1 MSQETA
7 SLNYPPYIAGER
19 DYEMDKEQRTEEKIM
34 SEDEV
39 KAMRT
44 EIAAE
49 IDAEESGEKAPEP
62 VKKPGKEEL
71 ETKKDETKIEPDIE
85 KDPWAGVD
93 PTLRKAF
100 DEMSAKM
107 KDLDEVGYRLKQT
120 ESRIGAL
127 QNQLHEAKKVAEEI
141 KVAPTKEE
149 IEKAVTDETSW
160 SELKEE
166 FPEWATAIDA
176 RLAKASSSFKTE
188 QDKIK
193 DSQATTTKQIE
204 DKIVKLQELTETFE
218 KSLLE
223 FKHPDW
229 EKTISTPEYQGWIL
243 KQPEETKKL
252 TTSKFAKDAV
262 KVLNEFAKITETQN
276 NKSPAEIAAERKQ
289 RLKQA
294 VSVDGKKTKP
304 AKSEADMD
312 EEELRKKLALEVWAE

>member
-1 MSQETA
+1 MA
-7 SLNYPPYIAGER
+7 
-19 DYEMDKEQRTEEKIM
+19 EEKKELT
-34 SEDEV
+34 EDEV
-39 KAMRT
+39 QAMRA

-49 IDAEESGEKAPEP
+49 IDAEESGETAPEP
-62 VKKPGKEEL
+62 VEKPEL
-71 ETKKDETKIEPDIE
+71 ETKKDETKIEQDIE

-100 DEMSAKM
+100 GEMSAKM
-107 KDLDEVGYRLKQT
+107 KELDEVGYRLKQT

-127 QNQLHEAKKVAEEI
+127 QKQLHEAKKAEEI
-141 KVAPTKEE
+141 KAAPTKEE
-149 IEKAVTDETSW
+149 IEKAAADETSW

-166 FPEWATAIDA
+166 FPEWASAIDA
-176 RLAKASSSFKTE
+176 RLAKDKSSLEFE
-188 QDKIK
+188 QKK
-193 DSQATTTKQIE
+193 LSDSQATTTKQIE
-204 DKIVKLQELTETFE
+204 DKIVKLQEMTETFE

-223 FKHPDW
+223 VRHPDW
-229 EKTISTPEYQGWIL
+229 EKTIETPEYQGWIS
-243 KQPEETKKL
+243 KQPEEIKKL

-262 KVLNEFAKITETQN
+262 KVLNEFAKTQNIETQN

-304 AKSEADMD
+304 VKAEIDMD